1 MLQPIYTVI
10 GPPSEMSSTEHADA
24 RALLAKHVTDAD
36 AWAFLWRDGS
46 TYFFR
51 NGRKMVSVS
60 LCRGL
65 REYGNVF
72 PS

>member
-10 GPPSEMSSTEHADA
+10 GPPSEMSSTEH
-24 RALLAKHVTDAD
+24 AD